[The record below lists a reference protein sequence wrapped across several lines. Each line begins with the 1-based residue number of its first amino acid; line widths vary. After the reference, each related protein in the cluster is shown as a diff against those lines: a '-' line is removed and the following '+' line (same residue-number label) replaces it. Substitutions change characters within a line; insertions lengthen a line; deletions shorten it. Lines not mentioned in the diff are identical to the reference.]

1 MPRLRWLMIA
11 LCFAATTINYVDR
24 ATIAVAAPFMA
35 KDLNISPATLG
46 FLLGAFFWTYAFMQ
60 LPFGLLVDRLG
71 VRKSYSLAVLW
82 WSVCTALTSLVQG
95 AVSIFGLRLA
105 LGIGES
111 GSYPSNT
118 KVASLWFPK
127 QERGLA
133 AGIFDSGS
141 RAGAAVSIPFVA
153 FLIATLGWRLAFVAA
168 GSLGVLWTF
177 AWWILYRDPD
187 VHPRVSASE
196 LRALRAAQPD
206 QPASHASWRGM
217 LRRRTVWGMMI
228 GFFCANF
235 VFYFYATW
243 FPTYLVQAHGFSLR
257 DLGIAGMLPGLA
269 SVPSAWLGGWTSDR
283 LHRSGWSLTA
293 ARKTCLVGG
302 LLVSSVIALT
312 AFIGSASWCIVLLCL
327 SFSGIAFTGANI
339 WSLPSDVAPDP
350 GHVATLAGL
359 QNSAANVAGI
369 MTSSFTGIMVGF
381 TNGSFIIPLCVTGA
395 FSVLGAL
402 SYLFI
407 VGRVEPL
414 VLSADRMTPDI
425 VTPLSEAHP
434 IAR

>member
-1 MPRLRWLMIA
+1 MPRLRWLMIV

-35 KDLNISPATLG
+35 RDLNISPSTLG
-46 FLLGAFFWTYAFMQ
+46 FLLGAFFWTYAVMQ

-71 VRKSYSLAVLW
+71 VRKTYSIAVLW
-82 WSVCTALTSLVQG
+82 WSICTALTSVVNG
-95 AVSIFGLRLA
+95 AASIFGLRLA
-105 LGIGES
+105 LGIGEA

-141 RAGAAVSIPFVA
+141 RAGAAISIPFVA
-153 FLIATLGWRLAFVAA
+153 FLIATLGWRVAFVAA
-168 GSLGVLWTF
+168 GSLGFIWTIF
-177 AWWILYRDPD
+177 WWVLYRDPD
-187 VHPRVSASE
+187 KHLRVTPKE
-196 LRALRAAQPD
+196 LATLRAAQPT
-206 QPASHASWRGM
+206 QPASRGSWRAM
-217 LRRRTVWGMMI
+217 LRHRTVWGMMI

-243 FPTYLVQAHGFSLR
+243 FPTYLVQAHGFSLK

-269 SVPSAWLGGWTSDR
+269 SIPSAWLGGWTSDR
-283 LHRSGWSLTA
+283 LFRAGWSLTA

-312 AFIGSASWCIVLLCL
+312 AFIDSAFWCVAILCV
-327 SFSGIAFTGANI
+327 SFAGIAFAGANI

-350 GHVATLAGL
+350 SYVATLGGI
-359 QNSAANVAGI
+359 QNSAANIAGI
-369 MTSSFTGIMVGF
+369 ITSSFTGIMVGL
-381 TNGSFIIPLCVTGA
+381 THGSFIIPLCVTGA
-395 FSVLGAL
+395 FSVFGAL
-402 SYLFI
+402 SYLLI
-407 VGRVEPL
+407 VGRIEPL
-414 VLSADRMTPDI
+414 ILSPAISSATVAQPH
-425 VTPLSEAHP
+425 AHP
-434 IAR
+434 VQD